1 MLISEYSLLPTGAP
15 QPRNHLWHHSLCPHL
30 SCPDLIWWRRWGC
43 VVSSGVESLHRGE
56 ESKCADGW
64 AMGHA
69 DVGVTTHPLLHI
81 WARGI
86 GSLILGSL
94 MLSESL
100 YCCEMYSNWTADV
113 QNRFLTVNTALGES
127 LPRSSVQW
135 VFCPLEAKCLRKWL
149 MKNSLFLKV

>member
-15 QPRNHLWHHSLCPHL
+15 SNPAIIFDIIL
-30 SCPDLIWWRRWGC
+30 SAPTYPALT
-43 VVSSGVESLHRGE
+43 SSGGVDEAAWCRQELRVSTGE
-56 ESKCADGW
+56 RRVNVQMGW

-69 DVGVTTHPLLHI
+69 DVGVTTHPLLHS

-100 YCCEMYSNWTADV
+100 YCCEHV
-113 QNRFLTVNTALGES
+113 QQLDCGCA
-127 LPRSSVQW
+127 
-135 VFCPLEAKCLRKWL
+135 
-149 MKNSLFLKV
+149 